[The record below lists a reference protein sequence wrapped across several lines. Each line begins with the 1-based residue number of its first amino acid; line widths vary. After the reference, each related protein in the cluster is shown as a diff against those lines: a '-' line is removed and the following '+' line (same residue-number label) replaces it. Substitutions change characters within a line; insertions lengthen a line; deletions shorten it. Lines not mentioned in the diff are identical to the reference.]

1 MKQQK
6 WIIWIICGAI
16 LFGAGFWYTKGQDPV
31 TKESNFQASVSESS
45 APAGDTSKP
54 VNTDSSEIAVFI
66 CGAVKH
72 PGVYRFS
79 ESVRICVVIASAGG
93 LTKKADTNAVN
104 QARFVQDGEQ
114 IEIPRR
120 SKTAKDQPRAE
131 SDAQTASATSSDKIS
146 LNKATKEQLL
156 SLPGIGE
163 SKANAIVAYRT
174 EHGSFQKIE
183 DIMNISGIKNGV
195 FDKIKNKITI

>member
-54 VNTDSSEIAVFI
+54 VNTNSSEIAVFI

-79 ESVRICVVIASAGG
+79 ESVRICDVIASAGG
-93 LTKKADTNAVN
+93 LTKKADTDAVN

-131 SDAQTASATSSDKIS
+131 SRCTDCICHFVGQDQSQQSY
-146 LNKATKEQLL
+146 ER
-156 SLPGIGE
+156 
-163 SKANAIVAYRT
+163 AIVIVAWNWGIQGKRYRCLS
-174 EHGSFQKIE
+174 HGAWQFPKDRGYYEYIRDQKWCLR
-183 DIMNISGIKNGV
+183 
-195 FDKIKNKITI
+195 

>member
-79 ESVRICVVIASAGG
+79 ESVRICDVIASAGG
-93 LTKKADTNAVN
+93 LTKKQTPVPSTGSFRSGWRADRDSAPIKDSKGSTT
-104 QARFVQDGEQ
+104 RRIRCTDCICHFVGQDQSQQSYE
-114 IEIPRR
+114 R
-120 SKTAKDQPRAE
+120 
-131 SDAQTASATSSDKIS
+131 
-146 LNKATKEQLL
+146 
-156 SLPGIGE
+156 
-163 SKANAIVAYRT
+163 AIVIVAWNWGIQGKRYRCLS
-174 EHGSFQKIE
+174 HGAWQFPKDRGYYEYIRDQKWCLR
-183 DIMNISGIKNGV
+183 
-195 FDKIKNKITI
+195 

>member
-16 LFGAGFWYTKGQDPV
+16 LLGAGFWYTKGQDPV

-79 ESVRICVVIASAGG
+79 ESVRICDVIASAGG

-104 QARFVQDGEQ
+104 Q
-114 IEIPRR
+114 
-120 SKTAKDQPRAE
+120 TAKDQPRAE

-195 FDKIKNKITI
+195 FDKIKDKITI

>member
-54 VNTDSSEIAVFI
+54 VNTNSSEIAVFI

-79 ESVRICVVIASAGG
+79 EVCPHLRCYCICRRINQKSRHRCRQSGSFRSGWRADRDSAPIKDSKGS
-93 LTKKADTNAVN
+93 TTRRIRCTDCICH
-104 QARFVQDGEQ
+104 FVGQDQSQQSYE
-114 IEIPRR
+114 R
-120 SKTAKDQPRAE
+120 
-131 SDAQTASATSSDKIS
+131 
-146 LNKATKEQLL
+146 
-156 SLPGIGE
+156 
-163 SKANAIVAYRT
+163 AIVIVAWNWGIQGKRYRCLS
-174 EHGSFQKIE
+174 HGAWQFPKDRGYYEYIRDQKWCLR
-183 DIMNISGIKNGV
+183 
-195 FDKIKNKITI
+195 

>member
-1 MKQQK
+1 M
-6 WIIWIICGAI
+6 
-16 LFGAGFWYTKGQDPV
+16 
-31 TKESNFQASVSESS
+31 N
-45 APAGDTSKP
+45 
-54 VNTDSSEIAVFI
+54 
-66 CGAVKH
+66 H

-79 ESVRICVVIASAGG
+79 ESVRICDVIASAGG

>member
-54 VNTDSSEIAVFI
+54 VNTNSSEIAVFI

-79 ESVRICVVIASAGG
+79 ESVRICDVIASAGG
-93 LTKKADTNAVN
+93 LTKKQTPMPSIRLVSF
-104 QARFVQDGEQ
+104 RM
-114 IEIPRR
+114 
-120 SKTAKDQPRAE
+120 E
-131 SDAQTASATSSDKIS
+131 S
-146 LNKATKEQLL
+146 
-156 SLPGIGE
+156 
-163 SKANAIVAYRT
+163 R
-174 EHGSFQKIE
+174 
-183 DIMNISGIKNGV
+183 
-195 FDKIKNKITI
+195 

>member
-79 ESVRICVVIASAGG
+79 ESVRICDVIASAGG

-120 SKTAKDQPRAE
+120 SKTAKE
-131 SDAQTASATSSDKIS
+131 TASATSSDKIS

>member
-1 MKQQK
+1 ML
-6 WIIWIICGAI
+6 IGC
-16 LFGAGFWYTKGQDPV
+16 D
-31 TKESNFQASVSESS
+31 
-45 APAGDTSKP
+45 
-54 VNTDSSEIAVFI
+54 
-66 CGAVKH
+66 
-72 PGVYRFS
+72 
-79 ESVRICVVIASAGG
+79 VIASAGG

-195 FDKIKNKITI
+195 FDKIKDKITI

>member
-72 PGVYRFS
+72 PGVYRFN
-79 ESVRICVVIASAGG
+79 ESVRICDVIASAGG

-146 LNKATKEQLL
+146 LKQSYER
-156 SLPGIGE
+156 
-163 SKANAIVAYRT
+163 AIVIVAWNWGIQGKRYRCLS
-174 EHGSFQKIE
+174 HGAWQFPKDRGYYEYIRDQKWCLR
-183 DIMNISGIKNGV
+183 
-195 FDKIKNKITI
+195 

>member
-54 VNTDSSEIAVFI
+54 VNTNSSEIAVFI

-79 ESVRICVVIASAGG
+79 ESVRICDVIASAGG
-93 LTKKADTNAVN
+93 LTKKADTDAVN

-131 SDAQTASATSSDKIS
+131 SDCICHFVGQDQSQQSY
-146 LNKATKEQLL
+146 ER
-156 SLPGIGE
+156 
-163 SKANAIVAYRT
+163 AIVIVAWNWGIQGKRYRCLS
-174 EHGSFQKIE
+174 HGAWQFPKDRGYYEYIRDQKWCLR
-183 DIMNISGIKNGV
+183 
-195 FDKIKNKITI
+195 

>member
-16 LFGAGFWYTKGQDPV
+16 LLGAGFWYTKGQDPV

-79 ESVRICVVIASAGG
+79 ESVRICDVIASAGG
-93 LTKKADTNAVN
+93 LTKKA
-104 QARFVQDGEQ
+104 
-114 IEIPRR
+114 
-120 SKTAKDQPRAE
+120 
-131 SDAQTASATSSDKIS
+131 ATSSDKIS

-195 FDKIKNKITI
+195 FDKIKDKITI

>member
-16 LFGAGFWYTKGQDPV
+16 LLGAGFWYTKGQDPV

-79 ESVRICVVIASAGG
+79 ESVRICDVIASAGG
-93 LTKKADTNAVN
+93 LTKSRHQCRQSGSFRSGWRADRDSAPIKDSKGSTT
-104 QARFVQDGEQ
+104 RRIRCTDCICHFVGQDQSQQSYE
-114 IEIPRR
+114 R
-120 SKTAKDQPRAE
+120 
-131 SDAQTASATSSDKIS
+131 
-146 LNKATKEQLL
+146 
-156 SLPGIGE
+156 
-163 SKANAIVAYRT
+163 AIVIVAWNWGIQGKRYRCLS
-174 EHGSFQKIE
+174 HGAWQFPKDRGYYEYIRDQKWCLR
-183 DIMNISGIKNGV
+183 
-195 FDKIKNKITI
+195 

>member
-16 LFGAGFWYTKGQDPV
+16 LLGAGFWYTKGQNSVSKD
-31 TKESNFQASVSESS
+31 SGFQASVSESC
-45 APAGDTSKP
+45 APAGNTSAP
-54 VNTDSSEIAVFI
+54 PRTDSSEIAVYI

-79 ESVRICVVIASAGG
+79 DSARVCDVIASAGG
-93 LTKKADTNAVN
+93 LTKKADTDAVN

-114 IEIPRR
+114 IQIPRK
-120 SKTAKDQPRAE
+120 SKKAKDQPHTE
-131 SDAQTASATSSDKIS
+131 SDTQTASAASSDKIS
-146 LNKATKEQLL
+146 LNQATKEQLL

-163 SKANAIVAYRT
+163 SKANAIVAYRE

-195 FDKIKNKITI
+195 FDKIKDKITI

>member
-79 ESVRICVVIASAGG
+79 ESVRICDVIASAGG
-93 LTKKADTNAVN
+93 STTRRIRCTDCICH
-104 QARFVQDGEQ
+104 FVGQDQSQQSYE
-114 IEIPRR
+114 R
-120 SKTAKDQPRAE
+120 
-131 SDAQTASATSSDKIS
+131 
-146 LNKATKEQLL
+146 
-156 SLPGIGE
+156 
-163 SKANAIVAYRT
+163 AIVIVAWNWGIQGKRYRCLS
-174 EHGSFQKIE
+174 HGAWQFPKDRGYYEYIRDQKWCLR
-183 DIMNISGIKNGV
+183 
-195 FDKIKNKITI
+195 

>member
-16 LFGAGFWYTKGQDPV
+16 LLGAGFWYTKGQDPV

-72 PGVYRFS
+72 LAYIVLVS
-79 ESVRICVVIASAGG
+79 LSASAM
-93 LTKKADTNAVN
+93 
-104 QARFVQDGEQ
+104 
-114 IEIPRR
+114 
-120 SKTAKDQPRAE
+120 
-131 SDAQTASATSSDKIS
+131 
-146 LNKATKEQLL
+146 LL
-156 SLPGIGE
+156 HL
-163 SKANAIVAYRT
+163 
-174 EHGSFQKIE
+174 QE
-183 DIMNISGIKNGV
+183 D
-195 FDKIKNKITI
+195 

>member
-45 APAGDTSKP
+45 APVGDTSKP

-72 PGVYRFS
+72 PG
-79 ESVRICVVIASAGG
+79 
-93 LTKKADTNAVN
+93 
-104 QARFVQDGEQ
+104 
-114 IEIPRR
+114 EIPRR

>member
-79 ESVRICVVIASAGG
+79 ESVRICDVIASAGG
-93 LTKKADTNAVN
+93 LTKKADTDAVN

-120 SKTAKDQPRAE
+120 IRCTDCICHFVGQDQSQQSYER
-131 SDAQTASATSSDKIS
+131 
-146 LNKATKEQLL
+146 
-156 SLPGIGE
+156 
-163 SKANAIVAYRT
+163 AIVIVAWNWGIQGKRYRCLS
-174 EHGSFQKIE
+174 HGAWQFPKDRGYYEYIRDQKWCLR
-183 DIMNISGIKNGV
+183 
-195 FDKIKNKITI
+195 

>member
-16 LFGAGFWYTKGQDPV
+16 LLGAGFWYTKGQDPV

-79 ESVRICVVIASAGG
+79 ESVRICDVIASAGG

-131 SDAQTASATSSDKIS
+131 SAVPRSRSFLFLQAHVLPLIPPQKSYPSVPHPENYCLNTSD
-146 LNKATKEQLL
+146 
-156 SLPGIGE
+156 
-163 SKANAIVAYRT
+163 
-174 EHGSFQKIE
+174 
-183 DIMNISGIKNGV
+183 
-195 FDKIKNKITI
+195 

>member
-79 ESVRICVVIASAGG
+79 ESVRICDVIASAGG

-104 QARFVQDGEQ
+104 QRQQRISHAQNPMHRLHLPLRRTRSVSTKLRKSNCYRCLELGN
-114 IEIPRR
+114 PR
-120 SKTAKDQPRAE
+120 
-131 SDAQTASATSSDKIS
+131 QT
-146 LNKATKEQLL
+146 L
-156 SLPGIGE
+156 SLPIARSMAV
-163 SKANAIVAYRT
+163 SKRSRIL
-174 EHGSFQKIE
+174 
-183 DIMNISGIKNGV
+183 
-195 FDKIKNKITI
+195 

>member
-16 LFGAGFWYTKGQDPV
+16 LLGAGFWYTKGQDPV

-45 APAGDTSKP
+45 APAGDTSK
-54 VNTDSSEIAVFI
+54 IAVFI

-79 ESVRICVVIASAGG
+79 ESVRICDVIASAGG

-156 SLPGIGE
+156 SLPGIEE

>member
-79 ESVRICVVIASAGG
+79 ESVRICDVIASAGG

-120 SKTAKDQPRAE
+120 SKTAKRRIRCTDCICHFVGQDQSQQSYER
-131 SDAQTASATSSDKIS
+131 
-146 LNKATKEQLL
+146 
-156 SLPGIGE
+156 
-163 SKANAIVAYRT
+163 AIVIVAWNWGIQGKRYRCLS
-174 EHGSFQKIE
+174 HGAWQFPKDRGYYEYIRDQKWCLR
-183 DIMNISGIKNGV
+183 
-195 FDKIKNKITI
+195 

>member
-1 MKQQK
+1 MSLSC
-6 WIIWIICGAI
+6 IC
-16 LFGAGFWYTKGQDPV
+16 D
-31 TKESNFQASVSESS
+31 
-45 APAGDTSKP
+45 
-54 VNTDSSEIAVFI
+54 
-66 CGAVKH
+66 
-72 PGVYRFS
+72 
-79 ESVRICVVIASAGG
+79 VIASAGG

-195 FDKIKNKITI
+195 FDKIKDKITI

>member
-16 LFGAGFWYTKGQDPV
+16 LLGAGFWYTKGQDPV

-79 ESVRICVVIASAGG
+79 ESVRICDVIASAGG
-93 LTKKADTNAVN
+93 LTKKADLKPSIRLVSFRWRADRDSAPIKDSKGSTT
-104 QARFVQDGEQ
+104 RRIRCTDCICHFVGQDQSQQSYE
-114 IEIPRR
+114 R
-120 SKTAKDQPRAE
+120 
-131 SDAQTASATSSDKIS
+131 
-146 LNKATKEQLL
+146 
-156 SLPGIGE
+156 
-163 SKANAIVAYRT
+163 AIVIVAWNWGIQGKRYRCLS
-174 EHGSFQKIE
+174 HGAWQFPKDRGYYEYIRDQKWCLR
-183 DIMNISGIKNGV
+183 
-195 FDKIKNKITI
+195 

>member
-79 ESVRICVVIASAGG
+79 ESVRICDVIASAGG

-104 QARFVQDGEQ
+104 QARFVQDGDSAP
-114 IEIPRR
+114 IKD
-120 SKTAKDQPRAE
+120 SKG
-131 SDAQTASATSSDKIS
+131 SATRRIRCTDCICHFVGQDQSQQSY
-146 LNKATKEQLL
+146 ER
-156 SLPGIGE
+156 
-163 SKANAIVAYRT
+163 AIVIVAWNWGIQGKRYRCLS
-174 EHGSFQKIE
+174 HGAWQFPKDRGYYEYIRDQKWCLR
-183 DIMNISGIKNGV
+183 
-195 FDKIKNKITI
+195 

>member
-72 PGVYRFS
+72 PGVYRFN
-79 ESVRICVVIASAGG
+79 ESVRICDVIASAGG

-131 SDAQTASATSSDKIS
+131 SDAQTASATSSDQIS
-146 LNKATKEQLL
+146 LN
-156 SLPGIGE
+156 
-163 SKANAIVAYRT
+163 
-174 EHGSFQKIE
+174 
-183 DIMNISGIKNGV
+183 
-195 FDKIKNKITI
+195 

>member
-66 CGAVKH
+66 CGAV
-72 PGVYRFS
+72 
-79 ESVRICVVIASAGG
+79 
-93 LTKKADTNAVN
+93 
-104 QARFVQDGEQ
+104 
-114 IEIPRR
+114 
-120 SKTAKDQPRAE
+120 
-131 SDAQTASATSSDKIS
+131 
-146 LNKATKEQLL
+146 
-156 SLPGIGE
+156 
-163 SKANAIVAYRT
+163 
-174 EHGSFQKIE
+174 
-183 DIMNISGIKNGV
+183 
-195 FDKIKNKITI
+195 

>member
-1 MKQQK
+1 MIPP
-6 WIIWIICGAI
+6 II
-16 LFGAGFWYTKGQDPV
+16 
-31 TKESNFQASVSESS
+31 
-45 APAGDTSKP
+45 
-54 VNTDSSEIAVFI
+54 
-66 CGAVKH
+66 
-72 PGVYRFS
+72 
-79 ESVRICVVIASAGG
+79 
-93 LTKKADTNAVN
+93 
-104 QARFVQDGEQ
+104 
-114 IEIPRR
+114 
-120 SKTAKDQPRAE
+120 TAMDQPRAE